1 MAQRDFP
8 KAELADRIIQ
18 RAPAHLRAHRARVL
32 FLPVV
37 ENDRA
42 DLRFLAE
49 IAHTQVLAVPL
60 DRRKIHAV
68 KPHVDG
74 DRREL
79 KGRGVIAS
87 QRGEYG
93 KERQRVLSARHA
105 DGDLVPR
112 GNHMVIVDALS
123 HQAHH
128 FLHLSGLQM
137 CNLRCEHSRDFQRIQ
152 ENSRAYPARRL
163 FFLKK
168 RLTEFFACD
177 IKYWRAQSTIVCA
190 RLRFVKNFYHRKHPL
205 SNGGNKHDHYG

>member
-37 ENDRA
+37 ENNRA

-49 IAHTQVLAVPL
+49 ISHVQLFAVLL
-60 DRRKIHAV
+60 NRRKIHAGE
-68 KPHVDG
+68 PHVDG
-74 DRREL
+74 NRREL
-79 KGRGVIAS
+79 KGRRVIAS
-87 QRGEYG
+87 QRGEYS
-93 KERQRVLSARHA
+93 KERQRVLPARHA
-105 DGDLVPR
+105 DSDLVPR

-137 CNLRCEHSRDFQRIQ
+137 CNLRCEYLRDFKRIQ

-163 FFLKK
+163 FFKK
-168 RLTEFFACD
+168 
-177 IKYWRAQSTIVCA
+177 S
-190 RLRFVKNFYHRKHPL
+190 
-205 SNGGNKHDHYG
+205 G

>member
-37 ENDRA
+37 ENNRA

-49 IAHTQVLAVPL
+49 ISHVQLFAVLL
-60 DRRKIHAV
+60 NRRKIHAGE
-68 KPHVDG
+68 PHVDG
-74 DRREL
+74 NRREL
-79 KGRGVIAS
+79 KWRRVIAS
-87 QRGEYG
+87 QRGEHG
-93 KERQRVLSARHA
+93 KERQRVLPARHA

-112 GNHMVIVDALS
+112 GDHMVIVDALS

-128 FLHLSGLQM
+128 FLHLSGLQI

-163 FFLKK
+163 FFKK
-168 RLTEFFACD
+168 
-177 IKYWRAQSTIVCA
+177 S
-190 RLRFVKNFYHRKHPL
+190 
-205 SNGGNKHDHYG
+205 G